1 MKAKLETVKTLLDAL
16 PYINK
21 FRDDIIVIK
30 YGGSAQTS
38 DELKAKFA
46 QDISLLKIVGMKP
59 VVVHGGGKSITSLL
73 SDLNIDTKFID
84 GQRVTTKEVMR
95 IVEMVLSGEVNKEI
109 VSLLNSQGVKALG
122 ISGKDAD
129 FIKAIPKDREVYG
142 YTGVIE
148 EIDPTIIYNILDD
161 GFIPVIA
168 PIASGVS
175 LGHPGFNINADLAA
189 SKIAVALNA
198 RKVLFLTD
206 TPGVLDK
213 DKNLIQ
219 TLTISKA
226 EQLKKDGT
234 IVGGMVPKVDA
245 CIEAL
250 RGGVK
255 KAHIID
261 GRLEHSLL
269 LEILTSSGIGTCIEL
284 WFIFWYN
291 CAKNLMCRI
300 ENEFYRE

>member
-59 VVVHGGGKSITSLL
+59 VVVHGGGKSITNLL
-73 SDLNIDTKFID
+73 SELNIDTKFID

-95 IVEMVLSGEVNKEI
+95 IAEMVLSGEVNKEI
-109 VSLLNSQGVKALG
+109 VSLLNSQGVKAIG
-122 ISGKDAD
+122 ISGKDGD
-129 FIKAIPKDREVYG
+129 FIKAVPKDSQKFG

-148 EIDPTIIYNILDD
+148 DIDASIVYNILDD
-161 GFIPVIA
+161 DFIPVIA

-175 LGHPGFNINADLAA
+175 MGHPGFNINADLAA

-213 DKNLIQ
+213 NKNLIN
-219 TLTISKA
+219 TLTISKT
-226 EQLKKDGT
+226 EELKKDGT

-284 WFIFWYN
+284 
-291 CAKNLMCRI
+291 
-300 ENEFYRE
+300 

>member
-1 MKAKLETVKTLLDAL
+1 MKEKIETVKTLLDAL
-16 PYINK
+16 PYIKK
-21 FRDDIIVIK
+21 FRDDIIVVK

-38 DELKAKFA
+38 EELKAKFA
-46 QDISLLKIVGMKP
+46 QDIVLLHTVGMKP
-59 VVVHGGGKSITSLL
+59 VIVHGGGKSITNLL
-73 SDLNIDTKFID
+73 NDLKIDTEFID

-95 IVEMVLSGEVNKEI
+95 IAEMVLSGEVNKDI
-109 VSLLNSQGVKALG
+109 VSLLNSQGAKAIG
-122 ISGKDAD
+122 ISGKDAN
-129 FIKAIPKDREVYG
+129 FMSAKPKDVDKFG

-148 EIDPTIIYNILDD
+148 EINPEVVFNILDD

-168 PIASGVS
+168 PIASGCR

-189 SKIAVALNA
+189 SRVAVALNA

-206 TPGVLDK
+206 TPGVLGK
-213 DKNLIQ
+213 DRNLIK
-219 TLTISKA
+219 TLTISKT
-226 EQLKKDGT
+226 EELKANGT
-234 IVGGMVPKVDA
+234 IVGGMMPKVDA

-261 GRLEHSLL
+261 GRVEHSLL

-284 WFIFWYN
+284 
-291 CAKNLMCRI
+291 
-300 ENEFYRE
+300 